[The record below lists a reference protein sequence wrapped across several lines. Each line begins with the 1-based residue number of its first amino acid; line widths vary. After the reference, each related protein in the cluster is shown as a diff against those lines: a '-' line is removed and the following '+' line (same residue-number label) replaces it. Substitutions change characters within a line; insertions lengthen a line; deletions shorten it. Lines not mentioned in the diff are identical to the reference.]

1 MAKFEIP
8 KFRYLFQDE
17 NGNVWSSTEK
27 PKNNIDEHQFL
38 GGRTYQMIV
47 DGECNNNWR
56 DTLIDLE
63 TDDYDFED
71 GILMRV
77 EK

>member
-17 NGNVWSSTEK
+17 DGDIWYCITK
-27 PKNNIDEHQFL
+27 PVPQDCGDWLCGGLYRLADSGKNNPK
-38 GGRTYQMIV
+38 
-47 DGECNNNWR
+47 WR

-63 TDDYDFED
+63 TDDYDLED
-71 GILMRV
+71 GILRRV
-77 EK
+77 GK

>member
-8 KFRYLFQDE
+8 KFRYIAQDFIGHIYCYIKKPGLMKNYNGFVSYGEFINIGDGKE
-17 NGNVWSSTEK
+17 N
-27 PKNNIDEHQFL
+27 P
-38 GGRTYQMIV
+38 
-47 DGECNNNWR
+47 NWR

-63 TDDYDFED
+63 TDDYDFEN
-71 GILMRV
+71 GILRRI

>member
-1 MAKFEIP
+1 MAKFDIP
-8 KFRYLFQDE
+8 KFRYLFQDRDGSVWVVTDKPISDDFWE
-17 NGNVWSSTEK
+17 WSGGVNYKFVITGNTNE
-27 PKNNIDEHQFL
+27 
-38 GGRTYQMIV
+38 
-47 DGECNNNWR
+47 NWR

-71 GILMRV
+71 GILRRI